1 MTTKAIL
8 FDLDGTLSDTIP
20 IVLRSFRET
29 FNFFQ
34 IPYPGDAV
42 IHPQIGRQ
50 IEHIFEAFFPKIE
63 IPNVVNV
70 YREQY
75 LIAQAETPPSLF
87 PGVLEG
93 LQNFSQTALPLGIVT
108 TKLRSFT
115 LPLLQ
120 HFQIDPFFS
129 VVIGAEDVEYCKPH
143 PEPLL
148 LAASKL
154 GVFPEE
160 SIYVGDSLS
169 DAQSA
174 SAAHIPFFGVLTGVG
189 EREELSNY
197 GIVFQNLKECL
208 LFFRENHNLSESR

>member
-20 IVLRSFRET
+20 LVLRSFQAT

-63 IPNVVNV
+63 VPKVVCV

-75 LIAQAETPPSLF
+75 LIAQKQNPPSLF

-120 HFQIDPFFS
+120 HFQIASFFS

-148 LAASKL
+148 LAASRL
-154 GVFPEE
+154 HVSPEACVY
-160 SIYVGDSLS
+160 IGDSLS

-189 EREELSNY
+189 EGEELLNY
-197 GIVFQNLKECL
+197 GIVFQNLKECSVSFL
-208 LFFRENHNLSESR
+208 QNHYFSESQ